1 VDNAPV
7 IYRDELFQA
16 HQRIQ
21 RLEQELY
28 AARARNALREEQ
40 LAQHAQHLLRGR
52 AVPRR
57 ATYAP
62 ADEAG
67 LSRWAWWPLLVMVAG
82 ILGYLLAFGAVLPEA
97 PFADDLPYDWAIV
110 SGIAGATI
118 YALDVA
124 LRWHGDGERSLLG
137 RLIVVIAV
145 VVSLPALALTAF
157 GLGPILGLVA
167 AVGTAVA
174 GMVALVLWIIQG
186 TAS

>member
-1 VDNAPV
+1 M